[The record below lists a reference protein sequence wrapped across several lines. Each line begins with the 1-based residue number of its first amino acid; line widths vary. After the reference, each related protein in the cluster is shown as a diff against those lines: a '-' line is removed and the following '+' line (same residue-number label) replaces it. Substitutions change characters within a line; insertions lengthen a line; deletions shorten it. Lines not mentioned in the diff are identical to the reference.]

1 MSLDSQPKNPLNM
14 NYLLAAL
21 SSSKQTRPRGA
32 IRPAETRN
40 MRRCSPPS
48 SLFIWSDGTIAAL
61 TSLPSVHYS
70 FSPSLMEKV
79 IIAPSILAAD
89 FSRLAE
95 EIHRVEAAG
104 ADWIHCDIMDGH
116 FVDNISFG
124 PDVVQRVRKETSL
137 PLDVH
142 LMIEH
147 ANRYVPRFIKAGA
160 NSITVHV
167 EPEAEHDVWKTLH
180 EIQHAGCR
188 VGLTLNPETPLET
201 IEPFLGKFDMLLV
214 MTVHPGFGG
223 QPFRADQ
230 MEKVRRA
237 AKWNQS
243 REHKIDIE
251 VDGGIVPKTA
261 RISVENGANVLVAG
275 TSIFRSDDYA
285 KAIREL
291 RGE

>member
-1 MSLDSQPKNPLNM
+1 MGK
-14 NYLLAAL
+14 
-21 SSSKQTRPRGA
+21 
-32 IRPAETRN
+32 I
-40 MRRCSPPS
+40 
-48 SLFIWSDGTIAAL
+48 
-61 TSLPSVHYS
+61 
-70 FSPSLMEKV
+70 

-124 PDVVQRVRKETSL
+124 PDVVQLVRKETKL
-137 PLDVH
+137 FLDVH

-147 ANRYVPRFIKAGA
+147 ADHYVPRFVKAGA

-167 EPEAEHDVWKTLH
+167 EPEAKHDVVGTLRTIR
-180 EIQHAGCR
+180 ESGCR
-188 VGLTLNPETPLET
+188 AGLTLNPETSIRT
-201 IEPFLGKFDMLLV
+201 IEPYLGTFDMLLV

-237 AKWNQS
+237 AQWNQT
-243 REHKIDIE
+243 RKQKIDIE
-251 VDGGIVPKTA
+251 VDGGINPETA
-261 RISVENGANVLVAG
+261 RISIENGANVLVAG
-275 TSIFRSDDYA
+275 TSIFRSDDYR

>member
-1 MSLDSQPKNPLNM
+1 MG
-14 NYLLAAL
+14 
-21 SSSKQTRPRGA
+21 R
-32 IRPAETRN
+32 I
-40 MRRCSPPS
+40 
-48 SLFIWSDGTIAAL
+48 
-61 TSLPSVHYS
+61 
-70 FSPSLMEKV
+70 

-124 PDVVQRVRKETSL
+124 PDVVQLVRKETSL

-147 ANRYVPRFIKAGA
+147 ADHYVPRFVKAGA

-167 EPEAEHDVWKTLH
+167 EPEAKHDVEKTLQQ
-180 EIQHAGCR
+180 IRDGGCR
-188 VGLTLNPETPLET
+188 AGLTLNPETSFDL
-201 IEPFLGKFDMLLV
+201 IEPFLDKIDMLLV

-223 QPFRADQ
+223 QSFRADQ
-230 MEKVRRA
+230 MQKVKRA
-237 AKWNQS
+237 RSLNGT
-243 REHKIDIE
+243 IDIE
-251 VDGGIVPKTA
+251 VDGGINAETA
-261 RISVENGANVLVAG
+261 RVSIENGANVLVAG
-275 TSIFRSDDYA
+275 TSIFHAKDYA
-285 KAIREL
+285 QAIREL